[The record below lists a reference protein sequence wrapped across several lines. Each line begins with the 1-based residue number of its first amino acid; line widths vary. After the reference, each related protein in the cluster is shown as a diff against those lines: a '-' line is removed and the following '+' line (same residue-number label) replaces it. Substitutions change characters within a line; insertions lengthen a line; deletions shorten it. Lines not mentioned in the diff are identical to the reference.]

1 MAYTLTYDEK
11 YYGFFSSTA
20 SAYPDAP
27 NSLATS
33 FVIAPNSNASG
44 LLTAKN
50 NVADNDVYA
59 MGTLAK
65 GSYSVDASNAYWF
78 FGTGYSN
85 YVSPVVTVYNSSG
98 GVVAGGYYSS
108 TSFTVTSVG
117 NYFIGVTGSTYYSS
131 QYSVSYTYTAPTNY
145 VANSGSLSISGTLA
159 LANQLSLSGIFTDGN
174 GLSVANTTS
183 GYSYGWYTSTD
194 NINWTKV
201 GSGSTY
207 LIGAADQ
214 GKYIDALITFI
225 DDDGYS
231 ESVSPDY
238 KFIVSAKDTTPP
250 TIAYSTNK
258 STLGVGETAIITFI
272 LSETSTNF
280 TTSDVSVSG
289 GTLTN
294 FSGSGTSYSATF
306 TPTQSSTTNG
316 VISVNSGVFTDAAGN
331 ANATP
336 MTLSI
341 TVNTVA
347 ADTTPPTI
355 AVSSSTSSLTS
366 GSTAAI
372 SFTLGEA
379 SSNFISSDVTVSG
392 GTLSNFSGSG
402 TSYSAT
408 FTPDTNSTTAGSVSV
423 SSGKF
428 TDAAGNANTD
438 GSDANNT
445 VTMTVNTLVNTPVGV
460 NTFKTT
466 NGSETIVGTS
476 SLDTV
481 VVSGNFKNYVITK
494 TDLGFVFADKVGADG
509 TDTMSGIER
518 VKFSDTNLALDVNG
532 NAGTTA
538 KIIGAVFGKESVGNK
553 AFVGIGLSFLDTG
566 WTYDNL
572 AGLAL
577 DAAGAKTNDQIVSLL
592 WKNVIGLTASLADKA
607 PFIALLE
614 NGMTAG
620 ALAHLAADTAFNTAN
635 INLVGLAQT
644 GIEYIPV

>member
-98 GVVAGGYYSS
+98 GVVAGGYYST

-174 GLSVANTTS
+174 GLSIANTTS

-336 MTLSI
+336 MALSI

-366 GSTAAI
+366 GSTAVI

-408 FTPDTNSTTAGSVSV
+408 FTPDTNSTTPGSVSV

>member
-50 NVADNDVYA
+50 NVADTDVYA

-65 GSYSVDASNAYWF
+65 GTYSVDASNAYWF

-131 QYSVSYTYTAPTNY
+131 QYSVSYTYTAPINY
-145 VANSGSLSISGTLA
+145 VANSGSLSINGTLA
-159 LANQLSLSGIFTDGN
+159 LANQLSLSGIFTDEN
-174 GLSVANTTS
+174 GLSIANTTS
-183 GYSYGWYTSTD
+183 GYYYGWYTSSD

-201 GSGSTY
+201 GSGSAY

-231 ESVSPDY
+231 ESVSPDS
-238 KFIVSAKDTTPP
+238 KFILSAKDTTPP

-258 STLGVGETAIITFI
+258 STLGVGEIATITFT

-280 TTSDVSVSG
+280 TSSDVSVSG
-289 GTLTN
+289 GTITN

-331 ANATP
+331 ANPTP

-341 TVNTVA
+341 TVNTVPL
-347 ADTTPPTI
+347 DTTPPTI
-355 AVSSSTSSLTS
+355 AVSSDSSTLTT
-366 GSTAAI
+366 GGTANLT
-372 SFTLGEA
+372 FTLSE
-379 SSNFISSDVTVSG
+379 SSANFISSDVTVSG
-392 GTLSNFSGSG
+392 GTLSNFAGSG

-408 FTPDTNSTTAGSVSV
+408 FTPTANSTTSGSVSV

-445 VTMTVNTLVNTPVGV
+445 VTMTVNTLVNAPVGV

-476 SLDTV
+476 ALDTV

-494 TDLGFVFADKVGADG
+494 TDLGFVFTDKVSADG

-538 KIIGAVFGKESVGNK
+538 KIIGAVFGKESVSNK
-553 AFVGIGLSFLDTG
+553 AFVGIGLSFLDAG
-566 WTYDNL
+566 WSYDNL

-577 DAAGAKTNDQIVSLL
+577 EAAGAKTNDQIVSLL
-592 WKNVIGLTASLADKA
+592 WKNVIGTTASLADKA

-620 ALAHLAADTAFNTAN
+620 ALAHLAADTTFNTTN